1 MTSAAKEPEVS
12 VVIGTYNRCD
22 VLRGALESLLTQD
35 SGGVD
40 YEVIVVDNNSTDDT
54 RNMVENLRDT
64 LDCKNLVYCF
74 ERTQGVSHAR
84 NRGITMA
91 RGRLIAFTDDDI
103 RPAPNWI
110 ASVREGFNK
119 FPHADCI
126 GGKVLPPPTTEFP
139 VWLTAKHWT
148 PLALLDLG
156 DKPIELNV
164 RNGPGLVAA
173 NMAVRASVFADVG
186 LFQPQLQRVKNS
198 IGSME
203 DHEFQFRLSDA
214 KKKLMYLPELVVHA
228 HVLPERLTK
237 DYHRRWYRGHGY
249 FYAVM
254 RADDFEASK
263 MRVLDVPAHVYRRA
277 LSDVYLWM
285 KYRLKNEPEMEFQ
298 HEVEL
303 SFFWGFF
310 RKRWADRRLPQK
322 GTKSTK

>member
-1 MTSAAKEPEVS
+1 MSSAAKEPEVS

-40 YEVIVVDNNSTDDT
+40 YEVIVVDNNSSDDT
-54 RNMVENLRDT
+54 RNMVQNLRDK
-64 LDCKNLVYCF
+64 LQAQNLIYCF

-84 NRGITMA
+84 NRGITAA

-103 RPAPNWI
+103 IPASNWI

-119 FPHADCI
+119 FPNADCI
-126 GGKVLPPPTTEFP
+126 GGRVLPQPKTEFP
-139 VWLTAKHWT
+139 DWLTAKHWT

-156 DKPIELNV
+156 DKPINLDV
-164 RNGPGLVAA
+164 RNGAGLVAA
-173 NMAVRASVFADVG
+173 NMAVKASVFADVG

-203 DHEFQFRLSDA
+203 DHEFQLRLSA
-214 KKKLMYLPELVVHA
+214 ANKRLVYVPELVVYA
-228 HVLPERLTK
+228 QVLKERLTK

-249 FYAVM
+249 FYALM
-254 RADDFEASK
+254 RAEDFEASK

-285 KYRLKNEPEMEFQ
+285 KYRLKNKPEMEFH

-310 RKRWADRRLPQK
+310 RKRLADRRPTLRQGK
-322 GTKSTK
+322 R